1 MKVGEYEQSNPSVKL
16 PSREDL
22 TTKQEQMRWAG
33 WAMVICHV
41 LHHLPCLFCLS
52 YLFCLR
58 CLFCLLGLSC
68 FAIFASVTV
77 LSIHVQHL
85 SSNDLFTRLTQRVM
99 VGSRQGR
106 DKEPLESRYKLQSTW
121 HINTSVFD
129 TVGRCID
136 ACCPHKRCPYP
147 MTTCP
152 ALGEQRHAFRGTRKH
167 YCGGT
172 FTIPRVSTS
181 TSLIPQRCRKRA
193 S

>member
-1 MKVGEYEQSNPSVKL
+1 MGRLGKGDM
-16 PSREDL
+16 SRAPPFAL
-22 TTKQEQMRWAG
+22 F
-33 WAMVICHV
+33 V
-41 LHHLPCLFCLS
+41 LFVLFI
-52 YLFCLR
+52 LFT
-58 CLFCLLGLSC
+58 LFVLFARFVV